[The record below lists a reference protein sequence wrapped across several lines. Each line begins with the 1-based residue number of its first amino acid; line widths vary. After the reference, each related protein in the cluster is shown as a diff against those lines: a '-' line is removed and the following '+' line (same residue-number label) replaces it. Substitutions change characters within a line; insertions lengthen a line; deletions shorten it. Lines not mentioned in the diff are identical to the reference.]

1 MATPEEVFAEM
12 KSFLGF
18 DDADIANLKSLAP
31 VFEKHGGTITDAFY
45 ETLGQYG
52 TTAALIEGRV
62 GALKSTHGQWMSELF
77 AGDYGD
83 AYLKRRMRIGEAHVR
98 IGLPP
103 YYVEAVMNNIRVGGH
118 HAMSQEISDQAE
130 LDAKFGSLVKI
141 LDLDLLV
148 INMAYSEERLD
159 RMSTITGMSRKLVE
173 RLINKAKKD

>member
-1 MATPEEVFAEM
+1 MAETSEVFSEM
-12 KSFLGF
+12 KSFLDFG
-18 DDADIANLKSLAP
+18 DEDIENLKSLAP
-31 VFEKHGGTITDAFY
+31 IFEKHGGAITDAFY

-52 TTAALIEGRV
+52 TTAKLIEGRV
-62 GALKSTHGQWMSELF
+62 DALKATHGQWMTELL

-83 AYLKRRMRIGEAHVR
+83 AYLQRRMKIGQVHVR

-118 HAMSQEISDQAE
+118 HAMNQEISDKAE
-130 LDAKFGSLVKI
+130 VDAKYASLVKI
-141 LDLDLLV
+141 LDLDLLI

-159 RMSTITGMSRKLVE
+159 RMSSITGMSRKLVE